1 MSQVKFR
8 TKLTSFHREVAQAG
22 GTYAAGIA
30 EAYGRKFAQ
39 ENGAV
44 RPETTIL
51 QQIAETTQT

>member
-1 MSQVKFR
+1 MSQVKFH

-39 ENGAV
+39 EKSGKAGNHISA
-44 RPETTIL
+44 
-51 QQIAETTQT
+51 AANC